1 MALPSISTPEF
12 STHIPST
19 GEKIK
24 YRPFLVKEE
33 KILLIALEGN
43 DQQEITTAILNILN
57 SCILSEVD
65 VSKLSTFDV
74 EFLFLNLRGK
84 SVGEVIEVKMGHAE
98 GDCKNLTDALI
109 KIDDIDIVNEISD
122 GKIMLTDNVGVKMR
136 YPTVQDVAK
145 LDIKNSDDTFSLIAQ
160 CVEYIFDEQN
170 VYSEFTQEE
179 IIDWVGNLNQLQ
191 FRNIS
196 SFFEEMPKL
205 SYELKW
211 KCDACGENE
220 TRTIEGLQGFFM
232 LA

>member
-12 STHIPST
+12 HTTIPST
-19 GEKIK
+19 GEKIVF
-24 YRPFLVKEE
+24 RPFLVKEE
-33 KILLIALEGN
+33 KILLMALEGN

-84 SVGEVIEVKMGHAE
+84 SVGEVIEVKMGHTDGE
-98 GDCKNLTDALI
+98 CKALTDASI
-109 KIDDIDIVNEISD
+109 KIDDIGIVNEISD
-122 GKIMLTDNVGVKMR
+122 GKIMLTDDVGVKMR

-145 LDIKNSDDTFSLIAQ
+145 LDMKNSDDTFGLIAQ
-160 CVEYIFDEQN
+160 CVEFIFDQEN
-170 VYSEFTQEE
+170 VYNEFTQEE
-179 IIDWVGNLNQLQ
+179 IIDWVGNLNQAQ
-191 FRNIS
+191 FKNIA
-196 SFFEEMPKL
+196 SFFENMPKL

-211 KCDACGENE
+211 KCDACGESE

>member
-12 STHIPST
+12 HTTIPST
-19 GEKIK
+19 GEKIVF
-24 YRPFLVKEE
+24 RPFLVKEE
-33 KILLIALEGN
+33 KILLMALEGN

-84 SVGEVIEVKMGHAE
+84 SVGEVIEVKMGHTDGE
-98 GDCKNLTDALI
+98 CKALTDASI
-109 KIDDIDIVNEISD
+109 KIDDIGIVNEISD
-122 GKIMLTDNVGVKMR
+122 GKIMLTDDVGVKMR

-145 LDIKNSDDTFSLIAQ
+145 LDMKNSDDTFGLIAQ
-160 CVEYIFDEQN
+160 CVEFIFDQEN
-170 VYSEFTQEE
+170 VYNEFTQEE
-179 IIDWVGNLNQLQ
+179 IIDWVGNLNQAQ
-191 FRNIS
+191 FKNIA
-196 SFFEEMPKL
+196 SFFEDMPKL

-211 KCDACGENE
+211 KCDACGEGE

>member
-1 MALPSISTPEF
+1 M
-12 STHIPST
+12 
-19 GEKIK
+19 
-24 YRPFLVKEE
+24 
-33 KILLIALEGN
+33 ALEGN

-84 SVGEVIEVKMGHAE
+84 SVGEVIEVKMGHTDGE
-98 GDCKNLTDALI
+98 CKALTDASI
-109 KIDDIDIVNEISD
+109 KIDDIGIVNEISD
-122 GKIMLTDNVGVKMR
+122 GKIMLTDDVGVKMR

-145 LDIKNSDDTFSLIAQ
+145 LDMKNSDDTFGLIAQ
-160 CVEYIFDEQN
+160 CVEFIFDQEN
-170 VYSEFTQEE
+170 VYNEFTQEE
-179 IIDWVGNLNQLQ
+179 IIDWVGNLNQAQ
-191 FRNIS
+191 FKNIA
-196 SFFEEMPKL
+196 SFFEDMPKL

-211 KCDACGENE
+211 KCDACGESE

>member
-1 MALPSISTPEF
+1 MALPSIATPEF
-12 STHIPST
+12 STNIPST
-19 GEKIK
+19 GEKIVF
-24 YRPFLVKEE
+24 RPFLVKEE
-33 KILLIALEGN
+33 KILLMALEGN

-84 SVGEVIEVKMGHAE
+84 SVGEVIEVKMGHTDGE
-98 GDCKNLTDALI
+98 CKALTDASI
-109 KIDDIDIVNEISD
+109 KIDDIGIVNEISD
-122 GKIMLTDNVGVKMR
+122 GKIMLTDDVGVKMR

-145 LDIKNSDDTFSLIAQ
+145 LDMKNSDDTFGLIAQ
-160 CVEYIFDEQN
+160 CVEFIFDQEN
-170 VYSEFTQEE
+170 VYNEFTQEE
-179 IIDWVGNLNQLQ
+179 IIDWVGNLNQTQ
-191 FRNIS
+191 FKNIAL
-196 SFFEEMPKL
+196 FFEGMPKL

-211 KCDACGENE
+211 KCDACGESE